1 MMTKDKIIELLM
13 NEFNYVYCD
22 NCVGNSDEDFDGCE
36 YCYRKSMYWSISPLT
51 AELLAD
57 KIIGE

>member
-13 NEFNYVYCD
+13 NEFNSVYCD
-22 NCVGNSDEDFDGCE
+22 NCIGNDIDFDGCD
-36 YCYRKSMYWSISPLT
+36 YCHRKSMYWSLNPT
-51 AELLAD
+51 RAEALAD